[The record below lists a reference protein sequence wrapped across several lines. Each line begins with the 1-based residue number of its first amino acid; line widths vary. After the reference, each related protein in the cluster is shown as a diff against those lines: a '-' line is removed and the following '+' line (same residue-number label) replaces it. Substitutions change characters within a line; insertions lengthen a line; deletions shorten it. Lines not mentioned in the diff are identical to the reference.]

1 MLSIACPTPTRVHR
15 THNQVE
21 EDRLHLISGSSP
33 SLSTSSCSPVDCST
47 ASSSTSNGVL
57 ENDSCSPKAAVLRKL
72 PATTSG
78 ISDVRH
84 ENIYPDLFLHTKRQG
99 LVPLVD
105 GNYLTEVLHC
115 CSDWKERLSVLDNLI
130 LQVEDI
136 KNKIYADA
144 IKVDTNPDSETTSGE
159 EQSKTEHLPH
169 VRNIQSPSSMQDVN
183 SRSPMGMGINMTLP
197 NVVGSIQ
204 GQITVENDC
213 SNAIANSHFFF
224 QEQQRLMAAAAI
236 SSFPSYP
243 VHSLTSLTTFPPA
256 NPLMLIGGCDPLFAA
271 SFASTLAAAAA
282 NATTGNNSYKA
293 SQSSSASSV
302 TAPTVN
308 ADFPLNLSRPKAPA
322 SSNIEIKRNGSLL
335 KNRSSDI
342 MNQNA
347 IPTCANAK
355 RHCDNGLS
363 ESPKEHLLLVTCN
376 ENQHNNAHKVTGTS
390 FGQRIGS
397 KTPPIRQGLVSRS
410 PDHIKRPMNAFMVWA
425 RDERRKMLKSCPDM
439 HNSNISKILGERWK
453 SMSSDEKQPYYEE
466 QSRLSKLHMQ
476 QHPNYRYNNIFC
488 LSSVTSLQSVFLRPR
503 PKRTCIVDG
512 KRVRLSE
519 YKQLL
524 RTKQASWSAMNA
536 GMTVLSATSNLDVS
550 ASDISDTS
558 EHANIYQIVMKLRF
572 TLTIL
577 FDGYLGK
584 KANA

>member
-293 SQSSSASSV
+293 SQSSSASNV

-347 IPTCANAK
+347 ISTCANAK

-376 ENQHNNAHKVTGTS
+376 ENQHSNAHKAGIS
-390 FGQRIGS
+390 I
-397 KTPPIRQGLVSRS
+397 PLSRS
-410 PDHIKRPMNAFMVWA
+410 HKT
-425 RDERRKMLKSCPDM
+425 
-439 HNSNISKILGERWK
+439 
-453 SMSSDEKQPYYEE
+453 SDE
-466 QSRLSKLHMQ
+466 
-476 QHPNYRYNNIFC
+476 
-488 LSSVTSLQSVFLRPR
+488 
-503 PKRTCIVDG
+503 CIYG
-512 KRVRLSE
+512 
-519 YKQLL
+519 
-524 RTKQASWSAMNA
+524 
-536 GMTVLSATSNLDVS
+536 
-550 ASDISDTS
+550 
-558 EHANIYQIVMKLRF
+558 
-572 TLTIL
+572 
-577 FDGYLGK
+577 LG
-584 KANA
+584 A